1 MKSIKNYIVETK
13 VTNKQLYDNI
23 QWCLSDLLE
32 FNDVDENYLL
42 LAIDEFKS
50 VYKALTE
57 KNVKYDIDFI
67 WETILEKYED
77 LIEEKINKNTFLNIT
92 KKYDKQLTKSILSN
106 FDESIKDLKDE
117 IQKTGKLS

>member
-1 MKSIKNYIVETK
+1 MLTLKEYITETK
-13 VTNKQLYDNI
+13 VTDNQLYENI
-23 QWCLSDLLE
+23 EWCLSDLLE

-42 LAIDEFKS
+42 LAIDEFNS

-67 WETILEKYED
+67 WKTLLEKYED
-77 LIEEKINKNTFLNIT
+77 LIYEKINKNTFLNII
-92 KKYDKQLTKSILSN
+92 KKYDKQLTENILLN
-106 FDESIKDLKDE
+106 AKDSIKDIKDE

>member
-1 MKSIKNYIVETK
+1 MLTLKEYITETK
-13 VTNKQLYDNI
+13 ITDNQLYENI
-23 QWCLSDLLE
+23 EWCLSDLLE

-42 LAIDEFKS
+42 LAIDEFNS

-67 WETILEKYED
+67 WKSILEKYED
-77 LIEEKINKNTFLNIT
+77 LTYEKINKNTFLNII
-92 KKYDKQLTKSILSN
+92 KKYDKQLTENILSN
-106 FDESIKDLKDE
+106 AKDSIKDLKDE